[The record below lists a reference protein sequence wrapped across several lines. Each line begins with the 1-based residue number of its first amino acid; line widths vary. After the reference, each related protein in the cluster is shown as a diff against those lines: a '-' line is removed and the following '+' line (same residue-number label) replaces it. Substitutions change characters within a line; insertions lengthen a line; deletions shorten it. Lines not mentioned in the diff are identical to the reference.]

1 MTIQAHKLVEA
12 TQLPSPNHGGK
23 LVDPKYI
30 VVHYTAGRS
39 AASSARWLCD
49 KKSRASAHLVIGREG
64 SLLQLVKFDTV
75 AWHAGQSSWKGL
87 SGLNSASIGLE
98 LDNPG
103 IVNRVNGKWRALG
116 LGIDY
121 SDADVVEAPGPNG
134 GPVRGW
140 VLYSQVQLELLE
152 SICREL
158 VESYP
163 SIVDALGHSEIAPNR
178 KSDPG
183 GAFDLDTF
191 RSRLFGRE

>member
-1 MTIQAHKLVEA
+1 MTIKNHALIEA

-23 LVDPKYI
+23 LIEPKYI
-30 VVHYTAGRS
+30 VVHYTAGRT

-64 SLLQLVKFDTV
+64 ALLQLVKFDVV
-75 AWHAGQSSWKGL
+75 AWHAGQSAWKGL
-87 SGLNSASIGLE
+87 SGLNSRSIGIE

-103 IVNRVNGKWRALG
+103 VVHRVNGRWRSLS

-121 SDADVVEAPGPNG
+121 QDGDVVEAPGPDG
-134 GPVRGW
+134 VIRGW

-152 SICREL
+152 EICREL
-158 VESYP
+158 IAAYP
-163 SIVDALGHSEIAPNR
+163 TIEDVLGHSDISPGR

-183 GAFDLDTF
+183 GAFAMDTF